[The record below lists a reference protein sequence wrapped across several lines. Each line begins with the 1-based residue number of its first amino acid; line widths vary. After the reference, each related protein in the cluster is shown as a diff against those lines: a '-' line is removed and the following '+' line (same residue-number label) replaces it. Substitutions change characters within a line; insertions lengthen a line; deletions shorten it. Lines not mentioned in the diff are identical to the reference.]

1 MKNISRRQFLK
12 DSLMGA
18 AAFAIVPGNVLGK
31 TYGYKAPS
39 DKLNIAG
46 IGVGGVG
53 RRNMHNMKT
62 ENIVALCD
70 VDWKY
75 AMKTFNDYPKAKVIF
90 DSFHISEGYQYTNSF
105 GLYRSEEH
113 TSELQSL
120 S

>member
-46 IGVGGVG
+46 IGVG
-53 RRNMHNMKT
+53 
-62 ENIVALCD
+62 
-70 VDWKY
+70 
-75 AMKTFNDYPKAKVIF
+75 
-90 DSFHISEGYQYTNSF
+90 
-105 GLYRSEEH
+105 
-113 TSELQSL
+113 
-120 S
+120 